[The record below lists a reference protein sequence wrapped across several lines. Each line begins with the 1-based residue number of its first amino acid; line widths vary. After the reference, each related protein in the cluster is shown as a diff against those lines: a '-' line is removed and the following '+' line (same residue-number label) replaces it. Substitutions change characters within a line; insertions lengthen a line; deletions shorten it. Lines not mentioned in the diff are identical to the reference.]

1 MVKKIEREKNEGWTA
16 TLISIQCVAKK
27 RTNKEKKF

>member
-1 MVKKIEREKNEGWTA
+1 MVKKMEKEKNEGWTA

-27 RTNKEKKF
+27 EDK